1 MNRTQRRAL
10 SRRKTARTNHNM
22 TIQLAKARDLKTAAH
37 RVESDRHAQR
47 ALWLA
52 VVAMNDAFGIGKDRL
67 KAFLEKLQ
75 ENTEEYSR
83 MKQEIDE
90 DYANEKLRLR
100 VSELFGEEIS
110 HLYEDEIGC

>member
-1 MNRTQRRAL
+1 MNRKQRRAL
-10 SRRKTARTNHNM
+10 SRRKTARTNHDM
-22 TIQLAKARDLKTAAH
+22 TIQLAKARDLKTTAH

-52 VVAMNDAFGIGKDRL
+52 IVAMNDAFGIGKERL

-100 VSELFGEEIS
+100 VSEICGQEIT
-110 HLYEDEIGC
+110 HLYEDELGG